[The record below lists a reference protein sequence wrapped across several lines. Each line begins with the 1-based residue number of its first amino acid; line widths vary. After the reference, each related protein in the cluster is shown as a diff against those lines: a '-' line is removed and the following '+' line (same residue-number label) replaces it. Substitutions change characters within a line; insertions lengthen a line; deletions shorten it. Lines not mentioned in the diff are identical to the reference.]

1 MPDEFRSP
9 LRPPLDYRPKAEPT
23 PAPPWVALVAAW
35 AGLIVLIASVVFIF
49 LPGSRDPR
57 AELELAANYYV
68 ADWFIPVPIYG
79 SAVAMFLGIIVI
91 WQMRKL
97 PRPLPRELILQRM
110 QAWVGVALAF
120 LGAAIVYLDVALRGP
135 K

>member
-9 LRPPLDYRPKAEPT
+9 LHSQDYRTPAEPT
-23 PAPPWVALVAAW
+23 PAPAWVALAAAW
-35 AGLIVLIASVVFIF
+35 GGLIVLLASVVFIF
-49 LPGSRDPR
+49 LPGSRHPR
-57 AELELAANYYV
+57 AELERADSYSV
-68 ADWFIPVPIYG
+68 ADRFIPFPIYG
-79 SAVAMFLGIIVI
+79 SAVALFLGIVVI

-97 PRPLPRELILQRM
+97 PRPLPAALLMQRI